1 MNETVAA
8 VNQPKT
14 QFKDYPDVLTV
25 QQTAELLSVCKNTI
39 YSARMICLVGGS
51 DRPSGSGRTM
61 CWTICVSKK
70 LLIKQMNYVLEQPA
84 EARYNDLATAG
95 YFCTCHRKEK

>member
-39 YSARMICLVGGS
+39 Y
-51 DRPSGSGRTM
+51 
-61 CWTICVSKK
+61 K
-70 LLIKQMNYVLEQPA
+70 LIR
-84 EARYNDLATAG
+84 EAIRIRKNDVMD
-95 YFCTCHRKEK
+95 YIRQ

>member
-1 MNETVAA
+1 MKKNKKDPYMRTSVA

-39 YSARMICLVGGS
+39 Y
-51 DRPSGSGRTM
+51 
-61 CWTICVSKK
+61 K
-70 LLIKQMNYVLEQPA
+70 LIRE
-84 EARYNDLATAG
+84 NDLPCRRIGSAIRI
-95 YFCTCHRKEK
+95 RKNDVLDYMRQ

>member
-25 QQTAELLSVCKNTI
+25 QQTAELLCKNTI
-39 YSARMICLVGGS
+39 Y
-51 DRPSGSGRTM
+51 
-61 CWTICVSKK
+61 K
-70 LLIKQMNYVLEQPA
+70 LIRE
-84 EARYNDLATAG
+84 NDLPCRRIGSAIRI
-95 YFCTCHRKEK
+95 RKNDVLDYMRQ